1 MSGKK
6 YSFSK
11 EIAESLGIT
20 EAIIL
25 DFFQNNRE
33 NFSLSILKDEFRFL
47 DVSQIENSY
56 QKLDNLG
63 LFNNIPAKV
72 NASNPDE
79 SMNFYPSEDLV
90 KQAFNLGIEEDFLG
104 DQLPSFNLFWKGK
117 DLKPHLK
124 ESKFLQYAL
133 KNWREKEKIEY
144 TIRTIRSLLN
154 SSKDPDLKQLKINFK
169 VIDHNSN
176 NGNLA
181 SIEKVFT
188 EFNEKYSLINLDV
201 SKFINKIEKTNQ
213 RGESV
218 TDNQISNM
226 ANIHQSLLEAKK
238 CEDLIYFV
246 EDDYIHK
253 KESLKEMIFT
263 YERLASQIN
272 NEIIICP
279 TDYPYLYAKS
289 EMTQNFLGQNYHWRK
304 VNETLCTFLTSKKM
318 IEKYWDKYVS
328 MCEKE
333 HAPFEKPL
341 HDIYEKEL
349 CISPIPSLALHFTNV
364 NSIFGLSP
372 NVNWK
377 KVWDQNE
384 N

>member
-1 MSGKK
+1 MKNIKNSNKPSFFKK
-6 YSFSK
+6 IFIKISRKLGY
-11 EIAESLGIT
+11 EII
-20 EAIIL
+20 
-25 DFFQNNRE
+25 DQNNFKIVTS
-33 NFSLSILKDEFRFL
+33 NKNIDDHLSTLGQRSINLPLGEVKITRKVKAL
-47 DVSQIENSY
+47 DVIIRTCASVNMLTQNKSR
-56 QKLDNLG
+56 
-63 LFNNIPAKV
+63 LF
-72 NASNPDE
+72 
-79 SMNFYPSEDLV
+79 
-90 KQAFNLGIEEDFLG
+90 
-104 DQLPSFNLFWKGK
+104 
-117 DLKPHLK
+117 
-124 ESKFLQYAL
+124 
-133 KNWREKEKIEY
+133 EKEKIEY
-144 TIRTIRSLLN
+144 TIRTIKSLLN
-154 SSKDPDLKQLKINFK
+154 SANDRDLNKLEINFK
-169 VIDHNSN
+169 IIDHNSTNENLVAIDSVFKKFN
-176 NGNLA
+176 N
-181 SIEKVFT
+181 
-188 EFNEKYSLINLDV
+188 KYSLINLDV

-213 RGESV
+213 RGKKV

-253 KESLKEMIFT
+253 KDSLKEMIFT
-263 YERLASQIN
+263 YERLASQTN
-272 NEIIICP
+272 NEIILCP
-279 TDYPYLYAKS
+279 ADYPYLYAKS

-328 MCEKE
+328 MCNKE

-349 CISPIPSLALHFTNV
+349 CLSPIPSLALHFTNV

-377 KVWDQNE
+377 KIWDQNG

>member
-1 MSGKK
+1 MKNVKNSNKPGFLKK
-6 YSFSK
+6 IFIKISRKLGY
-11 EIAESLGIT
+11 EII
-20 EAIIL
+20 
-25 DFFQNNRE
+25 DQNNFQIVTSDKRVNQHLSE
-33 NFSLSILKDEFRFL
+33 LGHKSISLPLGEVKITRKVKAL
-47 DVSQIENSY
+47 DIIIRTCASVNMLTQNKSR
-56 QKLDNLG
+56 
-63 LFNNIPAKV
+63 LF
-72 NASNPDE
+72 
-79 SMNFYPSEDLV
+79 
-90 KQAFNLGIEEDFLG
+90 
-104 DQLPSFNLFWKGK
+104 
-117 DLKPHLK
+117 
-124 ESKFLQYAL
+124 
-133 KNWREKEKIEY
+133 EKEKIEY

-154 SSKDPDLKQLKINFK
+154 SSKNHDLGKLKINFK
-169 VIDHNSN
+169 VIDHNSTKE
-176 NGNLA
+176 NLVA
-181 SIEKVFT
+181 IESVFK
-188 EFNEKYSLINLDV
+188 EFKKEYSLINLDV
-201 SKFINKIEKTNQ
+201 SKFINNIEKNNQ
-213 RGESV
+213 RGEKV
-218 TDNQISNM
+218 TENQISNM

-253 KESLKEMIFT
+253 KDSLKEMVFT

-272 NEIIICP
+272 NEIILCP

-304 VNETLCTFLTSKKM
+304 INETLCTFLTSKKI

-328 MCEKE
+328 MCKKE

-341 HDIYEKEL
+341 HDIYEEEL

-377 KVWDQNE
+377 EIWDQNK